1 MPVKAR
7 LPKGFRLA
15 VTRADIKGPDL
26 AKGRNDMA
34 LICSEGVSSIAG
46 TFTTNKVIG
55 APVVMNKDKARSGK
69 AQAIVVNSG
78 NSNSCTGKQGM
89 RDVQQMAALT
99 AKHLGIDEKHVYVC
113 STGVIG
119 VPMPMPKVRK
129 GIKKLS
135 EGIKGSS
142 RESGASVDAASVDA
156 AARAIMTTDSY
167 PKYITRTVGVGKKTG
182 RVTALC
188 KGAGMIEPDMATML
202 SFIMTDIA
210 IEKAALKAALK
221 EAVEGSFNMLTVDGD
236 QSTSDCVLLMAN
248 GALGNSPLKKNSVG
262 LKRLGAVLN
271 EMCYEMAAMI
281 ALDGEG
287 ATKLMLVKVEGAHTV
302 AQAKKAAK
310 AVANSLLVKTAV
322 YGADPNWGRILPV
335 LGRGGI
341 IMDPLKVD
349 IFIGKVKIASKGLA
363 VPGAAVIKK
372 AAGELK
378 KKEVII
384 RVDLK
389 AGKAAA
395 RAISCDLTEEYI
407 RINSEYTT

>member
-1 MPVKAR
+1 MPVKTK
-7 LPKGFRLA
+7 LPKGFKLA
-15 VTRADIKGPDL
+15 VARAGIKGPGL

-34 LICSEGVSSIAG
+34 LIFSETGAALAG

-55 APVVMNKDKARSGK
+55 APVVMNKDKARSASSNC
-69 AQAIVVNSG
+69 AQAIVINSG
-78 NSNSCTGKQGM
+78 NSNSCTGLQGM
-89 RDVQQMAALT
+89 KDVLEMAALS
-99 AKHLGIDEKHVYVC
+99 ARHLGIDENHVYVC

-129 GIKKLS
+129 GLKALS
-135 EGIKGSS
+135 MGIGNSS
-142 RESGASVDAASVDA
+142 SEAASVDA
-156 AARAIMTTDSY
+156 VARAIMTTDSY
-167 PKYITRTVGVGKKTG
+167 PKMLTRTVKVGREAG
-182 RVTALC
+182 RITAIC

-202 SFIMTDIA
+202 CFIMTDIA
-210 IEKAALKAALK
+210 VEKAALKSALRG
-221 EAVEGSFNMLTVDGD
+221 AVEGSFNMLTVDGD
-236 QSTSDCVLLMAN
+236 QSTSDCVLVMAN
-248 GALGNSPLKKNSVG
+248 GALGNSPLKKGSAG
-262 LKRLGAVLN
+262 LKRFAGVMV
-271 EMCYEMAAMI
+271 EICYEMAAMI

-287 ATKLMLVKVEGAHTV
+287 ATKLMLVKVEGARTG

-349 IFIGKVKIASKGLA
+349 VYIGKVKIASKGLA

-372 AAGELK
+372 AGKELK

-384 RVDLK
+384 RIDLK
-389 AGKAAA
+389 VGKASA
-395 RAISCDLTEEYI
+395 RALSCDLTEEYI
-407 RINSEYTT
+407 RINSLYTT